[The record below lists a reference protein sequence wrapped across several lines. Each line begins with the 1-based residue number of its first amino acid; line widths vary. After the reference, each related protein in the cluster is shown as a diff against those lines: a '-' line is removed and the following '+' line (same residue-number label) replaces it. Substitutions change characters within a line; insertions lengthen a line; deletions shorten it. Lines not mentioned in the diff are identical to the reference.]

1 MRWLIYLASL
11 GLMLALV
18 AVGGALYG
26 FYKFGRD
33 LPDYKYLATYQPPVV
48 TRVHAADGRLLAEY
62 ARERRV
68 FVPVKAMPRR
78 VIKAFLAAEDKTFY
92 SHFGLDL
99 TGLAR
104 AVVTNLSQMGTGK
117 RPVGASTITQQVA
130 KNFLLSNEVSIAR
143 KAKEAILALRIER
156 ALSKDRILEL
166 YLNQIYLGKRSYG
179 VAAAALNYFDKSL
192 DSLTIAEA
200 AYLAALAKGPS
211 NYHPIRRYDA
221 AITRRNWV
229 LGQMARN
236 QFITAAEAAAA
247 KKAPL
252 IATGRTI
259 SDLARADYFAEEV
272 RRELM
277 DRFGE
282 NIVYGGGLSVHTTL
296 DSRLQNLAETALRSG
311 LERYDRRH
319 GWRGPIAR
327 LDPVT
332 GWQSRLAT
340 LRRPVG
346 APAAW
351 RLALVTDASESALTV
366 GFADGQAG
374 RIPKAQLTW
383 ARAWRKGQKRGPKVK
398 RADQVIKPGDVIW
411 VEAVTETA
419 KGAPVPPGVFAL
431 RQIPDVDGGIIAL
444 DPHTGRV
451 LAMSGG
457 YAAARSSFNR
467 ATQARRQPGSAF
479 KPFVYLAGLEA
490 GFTPATRIL
499 DAPFV
504 LDQGPG
510 RKKWKP
516 ANYTKKFYGPTPMRI
531 GLEKSRNLMTVRLA
545 SNIGMRRVRE
555 IAKRFHIDDRL
566 PLQLSMALGAG
577 ETDLQRLT
585 AAYAMLVNG
594 GREITP
600 SLIDRVQDRNGVTV
614 YRHDRRPCEGCLV
627 AAWAGGLPPEPP
639 DVRRQIAN
647 PTNVYQVVSMLR
659 GVVTRGTGRRI
670 AKIGKPLAG
679 KTGTSNDSVDTWFI
693 GFAPDLA
700 VGVFVGF
707 DKPRSL
713 GPFDS
718 GSNVAAPVFKTFME
732 GALADRPAVP
742 FRRPSGVRLV
752 RINPRTGQ
760 LADANDRGAIIE
772 AFIPGTEPVGE
783 SPVIGGGVP
792 TTVSEAVAAGA
803 SGLY

>member
-1 MRWLIYLASL
+1 M
-11 GLMLALV
+11 
-18 AVGGALYG
+18 
-26 FYKFGRD
+26 
-33 LPDYKYLATYQPPVV
+33 
-48 TRVHAADGRLLAEY
+48 
-62 ARERRV
+62 
-68 FVPVKAMPRR
+68 
-78 VIKAFLAAEDKTFY
+78 
-92 SHFGLDL
+92 
-99 TGLAR
+99 
-104 AVVTNLSQMGTGK
+104 
-117 RPVGASTITQQVA
+117 
-130 KNFLLSNEVSIAR
+130 
-143 KAKEAILALRIER
+143 
-156 ALSKDRILEL
+156 
-166 YLNQIYLGKRSYG
+166 
-179 VAAAALNYFDKSL
+179 
-192 DSLTIAEA
+192 
-200 AYLAALAKGPS
+200 
-211 NYHPIRRYDA
+211 
-221 AITRRNWV
+221 
-229 LGQMARN
+229 
-236 QFITAAEAAAA
+236 
-247 KKAPL
+247 
-252 IATGRTI
+252 
-259 SDLARADYFAEEV
+259 
-272 RRELM
+272 
-277 DRFGE
+277 
-282 NIVYGGGLSVHTTL
+282 
-296 DSRLQNLAETALRSG
+296 
-311 LERYDRRH
+311 
-319 GWRGPIAR
+319 
-327 LDPVT
+327 
-332 GWQSRLAT
+332 
-340 LRRPVG
+340 
-346 APAAW
+346 
-351 RLALVTDASESALTV
+351 
-366 GFADGQAG
+366 
-374 RIPKAQLTW
+374 
-383 ARAWRKGQKRGPKVK
+383 
-398 RADQVIKPGDVIW
+398 
-411 VEAVTETA
+411 
-419 KGAPVPPGVFAL
+419 
-431 RQIPDVDGGIIAL
+431 
-444 DPHTGRV
+444 
-451 LAMSGG
+451 
-457 YAAARSSFNR
+457 
-467 ATQARRQPGSAF
+467 
-479 KPFVYLAGLEA
+479 EA

-545 SNIGMRRVRE
+545 SNISMRRVRE

-577 ETDLQRLT
+577 ETELQRLT

-614 YRHDRRPCEGCLV
+614 YRHDRRPCAGCLV

-647 PTNVYQVVSMLR
+647 PANVYQVVSMLR

-670 AKIGKPLAG
+670 AKLGKPLAG

>member
-11 GLMLALV
+11 GLMLALM

-104 AVVTNLSQMGTGK
+104 AVVTNLSQLGTGK

-211 NYHPIRRYDA
+211 NYHPIRRYNA

-236 QFITAAEAAAA
+236 QFITVAEAAAA

-296 DSRLQNLAETALRSG
+296 DSRLQNLAEKALRSG

-340 LRRPVG
+340 LRRPIG

-351 RLALVTDASESALTV
+351 RV
-366 GFADGQAG
+366 
-374 RIPKAQLTW
+374 
-383 ARAWRKGQKRGPKVK
+383 WRWSP
-398 RADQVIKPGDVIW
+398 
-411 VEAVTETA
+411 
-419 KGAPVPPGVFAL
+419 
-431 RQIPDVDGGIIAL
+431 
-444 DPHTGRV
+444 
-451 LAMSGG
+451 
-457 YAAARSSFNR
+457 
-467 ATQARRQPGSAF
+467 
-479 KPFVYLAGLEA
+479 
-490 GFTPATRIL
+490 TPAK
-499 DAPFV
+499 AP
-504 LDQGPG
+504 
-510 RKKWKP
+510 
-516 ANYTKKFYGPTPMRI
+516 
-531 GLEKSRNLMTVRLA
+531 
-545 SNIGMRRVRE
+545 
-555 IAKRFHIDDRL
+555 
-566 PLQLSMALGAG
+566 
-577 ETDLQRLT
+577 
-585 AAYAMLVNG
+585 
-594 GREITP
+594 
-600 SLIDRVQDRNGVTV
+600 
-614 YRHDRRPCEGCLV
+614 
-627 AAWAGGLPPEPP
+627 
-639 DVRRQIAN
+639 
-647 PTNVYQVVSMLR
+647 
-659 GVVTRGTGRRI
+659 
-670 AKIGKPLAG
+670 
-679 KTGTSNDSVDTWFI
+679 
-693 GFAPDLA
+693 
-700 VGVFVGF
+700 
-707 DKPRSL
+707 
-713 GPFDS
+713 
-718 GSNVAAPVFKTFME
+718 
-732 GALADRPAVP
+732 
-742 FRRPSGVRLV
+742 
-752 RINPRTGQ
+752 
-760 LADANDRGAIIE
+760 
-772 AFIPGTEPVGE
+772 
-783 SPVIGGGVP
+783 
-792 TTVSEAVAAGA
+792 
-803 SGLY
+803 

>member
-1 MRWLIYLASL
+1 
-11 GLMLALV
+11 
-18 AVGGALYG
+18 
-26 FYKFGRD
+26 
-33 LPDYKYLATYQPPVV
+33 
-48 TRVHAADGRLLAEY
+48 
-62 ARERRV
+62 
-68 FVPVKAMPRR
+68 
-78 VIKAFLAAEDKTFY
+78 
-92 SHFGLDL
+92 
-99 TGLAR
+99 
-104 AVVTNLSQMGTGK
+104 
-117 RPVGASTITQQVA
+117 
-130 KNFLLSNEVSIAR
+130 
-143 KAKEAILALRIER
+143 
-156 ALSKDRILEL
+156 
-166 YLNQIYLGKRSYG
+166 
-179 VAAAALNYFDKSL
+179 
-192 DSLTIAEA
+192 
-200 AYLAALAKGPS
+200 
-211 NYHPIRRYDA
+211 
-221 AITRRNWV
+221 
-229 LGQMARN
+229 
-236 QFITAAEAAAA
+236 
-247 KKAPL
+247 
-252 IATGRTI
+252 
-259 SDLARADYFAEEV
+259 
-272 RRELM
+272 
-277 DRFGE
+277 
-282 NIVYGGGLSVHTTL
+282 
-296 DSRLQNLAETALRSG
+296 
-311 LERYDRRH
+311 
-319 GWRGPIAR
+319 
-327 LDPVT
+327 
-332 GWQSRLAT
+332 
-340 LRRPVG
+340 
-346 APAAW
+346 
-351 RLALVTDASESALTV
+351 
-366 GFADGQAG
+366 
-374 RIPKAQLTW
+374 
-383 ARAWRKGQKRGPKVK
+383 
-398 RADQVIKPGDVIW
+398 
-411 VEAVTETA
+411 
-419 KGAPVPPGVFAL
+419 
-431 RQIPDVDGGIIAL
+431 
-444 DPHTGRV
+444 
-451 LAMSGG
+451 
-457 YAAARSSFNR
+457 
-467 ATQARRQPGSAF
+467 
-479 KPFVYLAGLEA
+479 
-490 GFTPATRIL
+490 
-499 DAPFV
+499 
-504 LDQGPG
+504 
-510 RKKWKP
+510 
-516 ANYTKKFYGPTPMRI
+516 MRI

-647 PTNVYQVVSMLR
+647 PANVYQVVSMLR